1 MTLVEGFTAG
11 QVGDQLEA
19 AVNELLTGQ
28 EFGEEVS
35 IPFSRFLACLL
46 HCPGVADYS
55 AFTVDSG
62 TAAVTLQPEDAAVVG
77 PVSIVRTGGGA

>member
-1 MTLVEGFTAG
+1 MTLVEGFTAE
-11 QVGDQLEA
+11 QVEDQLEA

-46 HCPGVADYS
+46 RYCRWIPAAAEQQPGERQGA
-55 AFTVDSG
+55 G
-62 TAAVTLQPEDAAVVG
+62 THPFSVL
-77 PVSIVRTGGGA
+77 PVPPTDPGSR